1 MSVEALATA
10 ERMIPSWTN
19 GSSVQKTINFR
30 NINDIQF
37 SKSSNSLGLSV
48 KLLTMKF
55 LGVFLNKICQLLYNT
70 DLWILRSYWSFHSRA
85 VNYCTILTCGYFVH
99 TDHST
104 QEPSTIVQ
112 YFWLVNSSFSTRDTR
127 CVNLVTNPV
136 ISHEWGKD
144 REVFTRSGTYPWY
157 MKSAS
162 YELSNKSV
170 GMGAPQLV
178 PIEMT
183 TLRWKTRPPNMI
195 NMLSIK
201 YWFWWYKSFKKSLK
215 IPKGQSESVYM
226 HRKRTDN
233 TMAKRKSTKGQTT
246 INKNIHIKLKIE

>member
-112 YFWLVNSSFSTRDTR
+112 YWLVDTSFILIIPFKSRQLLYNTFGLWILRSLLET
-127 CVNLVTNPV
+127 PV
-136 ISHEWGKD
+136 VLI
-144 REVFTRSGTYPWY
+144 
-157 MKSAS
+157 
-162 YELSNKSV
+162 
-170 GMGAPQLV
+170 
-178 PIEMT
+178 
-183 TLRWKTRPPNMI
+183 
-195 NMLSIK
+195 
-201 YWFWWYKSFKKSLK
+201 
-215 IPKGQSESVYM
+215 
-226 HRKRTDN
+226 
-233 TMAKRKSTKGQTT
+233 
-246 INKNIHIKLKIE
+246 